1 MNKKL
6 LWIIIILVVLV
17 VLLIGLKK
25 AGIIGK
31 DEGTKVSAEKVTRRD
46 ITEIVTA
53 SGKVYPEVEVKISPD
68 VSGEITELNVEE
80 GDSVHRGQVL
90 ARIYA
95 DIYATQRD
103 QAAGVRVTESRRLRL
118 PRARAPRH
126 AFGFPVAVRGLQ
138 CDRQC
143 MRCGGI
149 VGRIRRE
156 TPVERNRLVLASECD
171 Q

>member
-53 SGKVYPEVEVKISPD
+53 SGKVYPEVEVKISERSCLAISIRS
-68 VSGEITELNVEE
+68 VLN
-80 GDSVHRGQVL
+80 S
-90 ARIYA
+90 
-95 DIYATQRD
+95 
-103 QAAGVRVTESRRLRL
+103 
-118 PRARAPRH
+118 
-126 AFGFPVAVRGLQ
+126 
-138 CDRQC
+138 CK
-143 MRCGGI
+143 
-149 VGRIRRE
+149 
-156 TPVERNRLVLASECD
+156 
-171 Q
+171 